1 MRVTQGM
8 LAGNSLSNISNS
20 YNSLG
25 KLQDQ
30 LATGKKITKPSDD
43 PVVAMKGMYYRSN
56 LTQIEQYKR
65 NLSEGYLWLESS
77 ESAIE
82 QANQGLQRVRELTL
96 QGQNGTLSQEDKK
109 AISVEIDQIIQDL
122 GNTANTKVAGK
133 YLFNGTDVAN
143 PPITSTNPMT
153 VAPYGTNNY
162 KIEVSEGVFMDVSVN
177 PNNVFSQKLFDTVT
191 NIKDALDNGTDLN
204 ALLQDLDDVMNTMSA
219 ERSELGARYNR
230 LDMVSNR
237 LGSQEISATQILSD
251 NENVN
256 MEETISKL
264 IMQEAVHNAALATGA
279 RVIQPTLLDFLR

>member
-20 YNSLG
+20 YNRLG
-25 KLQDQ
+25 QIQDQ

-82 QANQGLQRVRELTL
+82 QANQGLQRVRELTV
-96 QGQNGTLSQEDKK
+96 QGQNGTLSDDDKK
-109 AISVEIDQIIQDL
+109 AISAEIQQIVEDL
-122 GNTANTKVAGK
+122 ENTANTKVAGK
-133 YLFNGTDVAN
+133 YLFNGTDVTESPIASSN
-143 PPITSTNPMT
+143 PVT
-153 VAPYGTNNY
+153 VATYGNKNY
-162 KIEVSEGVFMDVSVN
+162 KIEVSENVFLDVSVN
-177 PNNVFSQKLFDTVT
+177 PNNVFSQKLFNTVQG
-191 NIKDALDNGTDLN
+191 IKDGLESGADLN
-204 ALLQDLDDVMNTMSA
+204 NFLSDLDDVMSVMGA

-230 LDMVSNR
+230 IEMVEQR

-256 MEETISKL
+256 MEEAISEL
-264 IMQEAVHNAALATGA
+264 MMQEAVHNAALSTGA
-279 RVIQPTLLDFLR
+279 RIIQPTLLDFLR